1 MLFIAFNSLNFIIF
15 LHKNNLENILQANPV
30 FVWSYIEILPLGY
43 KQGRKR
49 GGAGTHGRGSFNINP
64 TFSFLHATSS
74 VLSIQC
80 VTQVLWILFSFF

>member
-30 FVWSYIEILPLGY
+30 FVWFYMEILPLGY

-49 GGAGTHGRGSFNINP
+49 GGGRAPMGGGLLILIPHSHFY
-64 TFSFLHATSS
+64 
-74 VLSIQC
+74 
-80 VTQVLWILFSFF
+80 TQLLLFSPYNV